1 MQAQR
6 ARDRRPCLTI
16 NKLPS
21 FIRQVVNDARLSE
34 RVKVLEREM
43 SEVKGVRDTVVR
55 MEAEV
60 KGLRDDFRDLNASLR
75 WMREPGYSER

>member
-1 MQAQR
+1 MNELISIAIF
-6 ARDRRPCLTI
+6 LTGQLVAALI
-16 NKLPS
+16 WGT
-21 FIRQVVNDARLSE
+21 RMSE

-60 KGLRDDFRDLNASLR
+60 KGLRDDFRDLNASIR
-75 WMREPGYSER
+75 WMREPAGYGPLER